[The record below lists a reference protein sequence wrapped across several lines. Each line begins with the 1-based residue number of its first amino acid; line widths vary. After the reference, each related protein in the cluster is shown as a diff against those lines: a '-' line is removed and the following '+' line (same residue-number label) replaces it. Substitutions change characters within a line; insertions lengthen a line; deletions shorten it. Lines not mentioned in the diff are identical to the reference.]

1 MAKTAAALKWDAWA
15 APLCLL
21 ARLYLIVRSDL
32 EQWRAA
38 RQPSVN
44 RLLIRGICR
53 NGKTF
58 RPSDWAERLCG
69 AAVVFLPDTALP
81 SGAQSAARPY
91 HGYSAYVRPAFI
103 DGARCV
109 IIDARLRD
117 LEPRAWDYVTG
128 FAHDNDLVTLD
139 LADLVTA
146 PALPEITLAAA

>member
-1 MAKTAAALKWDAWA
+1 MAKTAATLKWDAWA
-15 APLCLL
+15 APLYLL

-32 EQWRAA
+32 EQWQAA
-38 RQPSVN
+38 KQLPVN
-44 RLLIRGICR
+44 RLLIKGVCR

-103 DGARCV
+103 DGARCM

-146 PALPEITLAAA
+146 PALPEITLTAA